1 MNPDPLSRA
10 ARDIPRRSRSEL
22 VVVSPELEAKLS
34 DFRFRL
40 GAVQAGYPVVADWH
54 PSMPPGWGEFPPVP
68 FARSVVYRG
77 SAERWAY
84 SHHPAIALFRDRIVV
99 AWSNGF
105 RHEDY
110 VGQEVHLAWS
120 RDGSS
125 WSEPVAVAPT
135 PAESRLVRNNAGLYA
150 TADRLYC
157 YVGVAKD
164 FGRDVAD
171 PGMSVIRQQHIR
183 LDVYET
189 ADLER
194 WTCREGICDDVY
206 LFEAPRPTRAGPL
219 LCCGFSF
226 TDRRGMVLRWDD
238 PARPAGRPRV
248 VDLADA
254 GEGVLPEQGTW
265 YQTDDGRL
273 WMYLRDGSLSGR
285 LALATSDDGGE
296 TWSGMLRTNFPNTYS
311 RAFAGRLDDGRFYL
325 AGNNYDRFLDR
336 RSLLLALSDDGATFD
351 RQYLLVSGDTT
362 RRVPG
367 RHKEDGY
374 HYPNCVSDGG
384 RLLVT
389 YSVNKEDIEVGIA
402 DMTAVR

>member
-1 MNPDPLSRA
+1 MSTPPDIRY
-10 ARDIPRRSRSEL
+10 RSRREVL
-22 VVVSPELEAKLS
+22 VASPELEAKLS

-40 GAVQAGYPVVADWH
+40 GAEQAGYPVVTDWH
-54 PSMPPGWGEFPPVP
+54 PAMPPGWGEFPPVP
-68 FARSVVYRG
+68 FERSVVYRG
-77 SAERWAY
+77 STGRWAY
-84 SHHPAIALFRDRIVV
+84 SHHQAIAKFRDRFVV
-99 AWSNGF
+99 SWSNGL

-120 RDGSS
+120 RDGRS
-125 WSEPVAVAPT
+125 WSEPTVIAAT
-135 PAESRLVRNNAGLYA
+135 PPQSRLVRNCAGLLA
-150 TADRLYC
+150 AGGRLYC

-171 PGMSVIRQQHIR
+171 PSMSVVKRQHIR

-189 ADLER
+189 ADLET
-194 WTCREGICDDVY
+194 WTCHEDVCGDVY

-219 LCCGFSF
+219 LCCGFSL
-226 TDRRGMVLRWDD
+226 TDHHAMVLRWDD
-238 PARPAGRPRV
+238 PGRPAAPPRIV
-248 VDLADA
+248 HLPQSP
-254 GEGVLPEQGTW
+254 EGVLPEQGTW
-265 YQTDDGRL
+265 FQTDDGRIHL
-273 WMYLRDGSLSGR
+273 FQRDGSLSDR
-285 LALATSDDGGE
+285 LALTTSDDGGE
-296 TWSGMLRTNFPNTYS
+296 TWSEMLRTNLPNTYS

-336 RSLLLALSDDGATFD
+336 RSLLVAFSDDGATFD
-351 RQYLLVSGDTT
+351 RQYLLVSGPTT
-362 RRVPG
+362 RKVEG

-374 HYPNCVSDGG
+374 HYPNCVADGG